1 VSPDLASIIETMP
14 AAVLLLRAG
23 RTIAEVS
30 GRFASVFG
38 RPVVELVGS
47 DLLRYVVPD
56 DADYVTAVIA
66 EARAMPTGSVPA
78 GVVARFEQPD
88 GSKRL
93 VEVSA
98 SFRDDGSPGG
108 ATVVLIRL
116 QTVRH
121 GLNAALIPHVG
132 WHDTDERAS
141 VTQIA
146 HDALETIAGVLVC
159 EPVGQDC
166 YFLTVNDKGDIPLQ
180 HPLVP
185 GLDPATSGPWDVVLA
200 GRVNSV
206 DVEVAALSPELQDF
220 ARRCR
225 YTAVRSVPVLASHR
239 DRIVGCLVAWDHREG
254 PISRSTVAT
263 FRYAA
268 EIASLAIGRTRPSG
282 PLQRGQAAPWPSDI
296 DVVTGLPLEAG
307 LVRSLDEMVS
317 GGQRPGL
324 VCIRLKELESL
335 RGKLSDFTIDTLIR
349 VAARRVYS
357 LIRQT
362 DEVYRVGH
370 DGIAVICTGS
380 IDAKRLADIADR
392 MRLRLESP
400 FRVDTDS
407 PVDVGAKIA
416 AAESPDEPITGTDF
430 LASVMRVLA

>member
-1 VSPDLASIIETMP
+1 
-14 AAVLLLRAG
+14 LLLREG
-23 RTIAEVS
+23 RTIVEVS
-30 GRFASVFG
+30 GRYASVFG

-47 DLLRYVVPD
+47 DLLRYVVPG
-56 DADYVTAVIA
+56 DAEFVTAVVN
-66 EARAMPTGSVPA
+66 EARSMTAGSIPA

-93 VEVSA
+93 AEVSA
-98 SFRDDGSPGG
+98 SYRDDGSPSG

-146 HDALETIAGVLVC
+146 HDALETIAGILAC

-166 YFLTVNDKGDIPLQ
+166 YFLTLGDKGERPLQ
-180 HPLVP
+180 HPEVP
-185 GLDPATSGPWDVVLA
+185 GLDPDLIGPWDAVLA
-200 GRVNSV
+200 GKVSSV
-206 DVEVAALSPELQDF
+206 DVELSGLSLELQDF
-220 ARRCR
+220 ARRRR
-225 YTAVRSVPVLASHR
+225 YTAVRSIPVLASHR

-254 PISRSTVAT
+254 PVSRSTVAT

-268 EIASLAIGRTRPSG
+268 EIASLAIGRAQPLAT
-282 PLQRGQAAPWPSDI
+282 LQREEATPWPADI

-307 LVRSLDEMVS
+307 LIRSLDEMVS

-324 VCIRLKELESL
+324 VCIRLTELDGL
-335 RGKLSDFTIDTLIR
+335 RGKLPDFTIDTLIR
-349 VAARRVYS
+349 VAARRVNS

-370 DGIAVICTGS
+370 DGLAVICSGS
-380 IDAKRLADIADR
+380 IDSARLTDIAER
-392 MRLRLESP
+392 MRARLGSP

-407 PVDVGAKIA
+407 PVDVGATVA
-416 AAESPDEPITGTDF
+416 VAETPEEPVAGREF
-430 LASVMRVLA
+430 LASVMKVLA